1 VSQAVSGP
9 GGNARPDLP
18 LAVVVGAGGM
28 AMAVA
33 RRLGP
38 GHRLLI
44 ADRDGEHLARQVA
57 RLDEEGHDAVGL
69 RCDLTSAGDVAALAE
84 QAAAAGPVKVLA
96 NVVGLSVAAG
106 DFDLIMRVNLIGAA
120 RVAEAFLPVLAPGG
134 CGVFVSS
141 SSAHMSPVAPELWP
155 LLDAPTA
162 PDFLDRLHAALG
174 DKAEVNLAYP
184 LSKAALNRMCLRL
197 AAPWGRRGLRIFS
210 MSPGLIATPM
220 GAEAYKHSA
229 GKRKLFDA
237 VPVGREATMLEVAD
251 LVAFLVSDRASYLS
265 GTDILMDGG
274 LIAAL
279 RFPEA

>member
-1 VSQAVSGP
+1 MSEP

-33 RRLGP
+33 RRLGH

-44 ADRDGEHLARQVA
+44 ADRDEAHLARQVA
-57 RLDEEGHDAVGL
+57 RLEEEGHDASGL
-69 RCDLTSAGDVAALAE
+69 RCDLTRAEDIAALAAH
-84 QAAAAGPVKVLA
+84 AADAGPVKVLA

-120 RVAEAFLPVLAPGG
+120 RVAEAFLPILAPGG
-134 CGVFVSS
+134 CGLFISS
-141 SSAHMSPVAPELWP
+141 SSAHMAPVAEGLWP

-162 PDFLDRLHAALG
+162 PDFLERLHAALG
-174 DKAEVNLAYP
+174 DQAQVNLAYP

-197 AAPWGRRGLRIFS
+197 AAPWGRKGLRILS

-220 GAEAYKHSA
+220 GAESYKHSA

-237 VPVGREATMLEVAD
+237 TPLGREATMLEVAN
-251 LVAFLVSDRASYLS
+251 LVEFLVSDRASYLT
-265 GTDILMDGG
+265 GIDILMDGG

>member
-1 VSQAVSGP
+1 MEP
-9 GGNARPDLP
+9 GGNARADLP

-33 RRLGP
+33 RRLG
-38 GHRLLI
+38 HDYRLLI
-44 ADRDGEHLARQVA
+44 ADRDAEHLDRQVA
-57 RLDEEGHDAVGL
+57 RLDEEGHDATGVV
-69 RCDLTSAGDVAALAE
+69 CDLTRAEDIAELARRAGEL
-84 QAAAAGPVKVLA
+84 GPVRALA

-141 SSAHMSPVAPELWP
+141 SSAHMAPVDTALWP

-162 PDFLDRLHAALG
+162 PDFLPRLHAALG

-184 LSKAALNRMCLRL
+184 LSKAALNRMCQRL
-197 AAPWGRRGLRIFS
+197 AAAWGQRGLRILS

-229 GKRKLFDA
+229 GKRRLFDA
-237 VPVGREATMLEVAD
+237 VPLSRESTMLEVAN
-251 LVAFLVSDRASYLS
+251 LAEFMLSERASYLS
-265 GTDILMDGG
+265 GTDILMDAG

-279 RFPEA
+279 RFPA